1 LLAAWGK
8 QGRDYISLL
17 DSYEQE
23 RRDHAKAMINLS
35 VLAGHVLAPPKRWQ
49 GTLRDGVSWLLN
61 YLPPVKRYFVEM
73 RFKPM
78 PQYTRGALIVPTTKG
93 SPVGKMFIQP
103 KVLTDAGTTVLL
115 DEVIGD
121 NFAIIAWGCDPTWGL
136 SATLGNLDQARDAL
150 LPNTPDA
157 PIVAGVRPRTLTLD
171 TLRPKPGERFPW
183 SGHLGLAQLSRVLEK
198 LLAVKTSLVFTNTRA
213 QAELWHQA
221 LSSVW
226 PEDPA
231 TLALHHGSLSPT
243 LRAAAEQG
251 LRAGTLQQLTRDHS
265 WLQEQIDAGLLTPAQ
280 AATVGMR
287 NLITRALGSEPHAA
301 ADINE
306 FTVAE
311 HDLYLL
317 CSDGLTDMVADAEL
331 AEILR
336 APMPLTEKAA
346 LLIDSAN
353 AHGGR
358 DNISVLLVQARV
370 GARIGAKVAGAVRA
384 KARAAKHGILTRWR
398 SA

>member
-1 LLAAWGK
+1 MRYEFAARTDRGRLRPNNEDAAAFDRTTQLALLADGMGGYNAGEVASAMAIATVRADIAQWHAQAGPLASAEAARAAL
-8 QGRDYISLL
+8 QASISHANQRIWHAARTQPGCAGMGTTFVAALFV
-17 DSYEQE
+17 
-23 RRDHAKAMINLS
+23 RRQL
-35 VLAGHVLAPPKRWQ
+35 VLAH
-49 GTLRDGVSWLLN
+49 
-61 YLPPVKRYFVEM
+61 
-73 RFKPM
+73 
-78 PQYTRGALIVPTTKG
+78 
-93 SPVGKMFIQP
+93 
-103 KVLTDAGTTVLL
+103 
-115 DEVIGD
+115 IGD
-121 NFAIIAWGCDPTWGL
+121 
-136 SATLGNLDQARDAL
+136 
-150 LPNTPDA
+150 
-157 PIVAGVRPRTLTLD
+157 
-171 TLRPKPGERFPW
+171 
-183 SGHLGLAQLSRVLEK
+183 SRCY
-198 LLAVKTSLVFTNTRA
+198 R
-213 QAELWHQA
+213 
-221 LSSVW
+221 
-226 PEDPA
+226 
-231 TLALHHGSLSPT
+231 
-243 LRAAAEQG
+243 